1 MATPCSAPFV
11 GTAITAAFTQSFIM
25 MFFIFFF
32 MGLGLSFP
40 YLFLSIFPNLMKFFP
55 KPGRWMIYVKY
66 LMGFL
71 LVITLI
77 WITNILLNHFNY
89 YFIIA
94 YVIIIIATILISYLF
109 NYKKFIPLIT
119 IIIIFSLPNFTFF
132 KSNYDPVDSSWLD
145 FNQIDLQE
153 LINDNNF
160 VFVDITADWC
170 ATCQYNKINVI
181 KSTEIQNAFS
191 KFNVVKVR
199 GDWSKPN
206 ENILKYLNENGRYG
220 IPFNIIYTKI
230 NPEGI
235 PLSELLSNK
244 EIAEIFTKYE

>member
-1 MATPCSAPFV
+1 M
-11 GTAITAAFTQSFIM
+11 
-25 MFFIFFF
+25 
-32 MGLGLSFP
+32 
-40 YLFLSIFPNLMKFFP
+40 
-55 KPGRWMIYVKY
+55 
-66 LMGFL
+66 
-71 LVITLI
+71 
-77 WITNILLNHFNY
+77 
-89 YFIIA
+89 
-94 YVIIIIATILISYLF
+94 
-109 NYKKFIPLIT
+109 
-119 IIIIFSLPNFTFF
+119 
-132 KSNYDPVDSSWLD
+132 
-145 FNQIDLQE
+145 QE

-220 IPFNIIYTKI
+220 IPFNKIYTKI

-244 EIAEIFTKYE
+244 EIIEILTKQE